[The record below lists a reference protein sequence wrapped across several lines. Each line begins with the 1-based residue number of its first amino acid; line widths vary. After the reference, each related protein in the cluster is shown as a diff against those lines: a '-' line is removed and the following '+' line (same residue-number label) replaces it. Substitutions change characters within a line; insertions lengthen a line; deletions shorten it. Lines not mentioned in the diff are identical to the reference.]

1 MFVTAPGYFSVIS
14 ETIMFNCTIQW
25 LFYILI
31 VELGTSDWTEILLP
45 CIGKVTLIPLS
56 ISAWESNWASMPTK
70 YKKNKN
76 KMSSYCTKL
85 SIIQNT

>member
-31 VELGTSDWTEILLP
+31 VELGTSDWTEILLSW
-45 CIGKVTLIPLS
+45 IGKVTPTPLS
-56 ISAWESNWASMPTK
+56 ISAWESNWTSMPVDVVQ
-70 YKKNKN
+70 YA
-76 KMSSYCTKL
+76 SVILASYL
-85 SIIQNT
+85 LI